1 MMQMICQA
9 AEEQS
14 QGIRQVNQSL
24 EALNKV
30 AIENTH
36 YANVNARSSSQLSQQ
51 TDELL
56 EATRQLHLWEGDS
69 TEEKKMIFSNKK
81 TVV

>member
-24 EALNKV
+24 EALNQV

-36 YANVNARSSSQLSQQ
+36 YADVNARLSSQLSQQ

-56 EATRQLHLWEGDS
+56 EATRQLCLWEGDS
-69 TEEKKMIFSNKK
+69 TAEKKMIFSNKK